1 MGIVFSKEYEKENGT
16 PTVLLLGNGFDLQ
29 LGLKSKYE
37 DFLLYL
43 FFLKTLHHLSV
54 NKVVKHKDD
63 YLKVLIDG
71 ENEYY
76 GINESKD
83 SKSNSQENKI
93 SDTTNSKRDDKKKF
107 LSILEIAKE
116 RLPSFEDENDGKLGI
131 LENNALV
138 SCIISILSQKTE
150 PSNNKNVSPL
160 HFGEQNP
167 FRNLISTNWDFVD
180 KREQQR
186 EPINFQSPQKEKSY
200 KTVECCVS
208 LLKTYLIQFLN
219 QLEFKSSNIEHS
231 KINGWMDVE
240 SIIECL
246 LTKNEH
252 LLTRFSYIYEQ
263 DNELSQKDVSTS
275 IGYSLSSYCKL
286 LNLKNDLENAY
297 EMREA
302 LKQFT
307 HEFCKFIQIQVDHV
321 HEFCKFIQNQV
332 DHVKEQQDPI
342 ESIKIELN
350 NEIELYKSG
359 QDATFIEKVDL
370 FSNIRDVLNYNY
382 SSLTE
387 LFHEYANITLHVN
400 GKSLDETAI
409 FGINEDSCTSQNV
422 VQFYQEQQNKY
433 CTYLFKQSQRV
444 LKHVL
449 GFNFDSLKSNKHQ
462 HYSQYTGNQGI
473 YGFNLIIYGHSC
485 SPADFDVIKTL
496 LTHPNL
502 RVAVVLCYNK
512 EAMLSAYHNIRTML
526 GPQKIAE
533 MMQVSSK
540 MEKRLFFLERKES

>member
-1 MGIVFSKEYEKENGT
+1 MGIVFSKQIENYNKENGT

-29 LGLKSKYE
+29 LGLKSRYE

-54 NKVVKHKDD
+54 NNIEKHEDD

-71 ENEYY
+71 EKEYFEAS
-76 GINESKD
+76 ESKD
-83 SKSNSQENKI
+83 SKSNSQETKETESANPN
-93 SDTTNSKRDDKKKF
+93 SDNVKKKF
-107 LSILEIAKE
+107 LSILEIAKK
-116 RLPSFEDENDGKLGI
+116 RLPSFEDENGGKLGI
-131 LENNALV
+131 LESNTLV
-138 SCIISILSQKTE
+138 SCIVSILSQKPE
-150 PSNNKNVSPL
+150 LSNNKNVSPL

-180 KREQQR
+180 KRELQS
-186 EPINFQSPQKEKSY
+186 ESINFQSTQNEKSY

-208 LLKTYLIQFLN
+208 LLKKYLRQFLN
-219 QLEFKSSNIEHS
+219 QFKFKSCNIEHS

-252 LLTRFSYIYEQ
+252 LLTRFSYLYER
-263 DNELSQKDVSTS
+263 DKEPSQKNISTS
-275 IGYSLSSYCKL
+275 FGCSLSSYCKL
-286 LNLKNDLENAY
+286 LNLKNDLEKAY

-321 HEFCKFIQNQV
+321 
-332 DHVKEQQDPI
+332 KEQKDLI
-342 ESIKIELN
+342 ESLKIELN
-350 NEIELYKSG
+350 KEIDLYKSG
-359 QDATFIEKVDL
+359 QDATFIKKVDL
-370 FSNIRDVLNYNY
+370 FSNIHYVLDYNY
-382 SSLTE
+382 SSLAE
-387 LFHEYANITLHVN
+387 LFQEYSMNTLHVN
-400 GKSLDETAI
+400 GKSEDETAI
-409 FGINEDSCTSQNV
+409 FGINEDTCFSQNGA
-422 VQFYQEQQNKY
+422 QQYQEQQNKY
-433 CTYLFKQSQRV
+433 CTYFFKQSQRV

-449 GFNFDSLKSNKHQ
+449 GFNYENLNSLSHGYFTQQFVEK
-462 HYSQYTGNQGI
+462 TLR
-473 YGFNLIIYGHSC
+473 GFNLIIYGHSC

-540 MEKRLFFLERKES
+540 MEKRLFFLERQES

>member
-1 MGIVFSKEYEKENGT
+1 MGIVFSKEDENYDKENGT

-29 LGLKSKYE
+29 LGLKSRYE

-54 NKVVKHKDD
+54 NKIVKHEDD

-83 SKSNSQENKI
+83 SKSNLQETKETESANPN
-93 SDTTNSKRDDKKKF
+93 SDNVKKKF
-107 LSILEIAKE
+107 LSILDIAKK
-116 RLPSFEDENDGKLGI
+116 RLPSFEEENGGKLGI

-138 SCIISILSQKTE
+138 SCIISILSQITE
-150 PSNNKNVSPL
+150 PSNNRKVSPL
-160 HFGEQNP
+160 LFGHQNP
-167 FRNLISTNWDFVD
+167 FQNLVSTNWDVVD
-180 KREQQR
+180 IEELQW
-186 EPINFQSPQKEKSY
+186 ESINFQSSQNEKSY
-200 KTVECCVS
+200 KTVESCVS
-208 LLKTYLIQFLN
+208 LLKTYLSQFLN
-219 QLEFKSSNIEHS
+219 QLDFKSSNKNSS

-252 LLTRFSYIYEQ
+252 LLTRFSYFYEQ
-263 DNELSQKDVSTS
+263 DNELSQKNMSTS
-275 IGYSLSSYCKL
+275 IGYSLSSYCKW

-297 EMREA
+297 KMREA

-307 HEFCKFIQIQVDHV
+307 NEFCEFIQIQVDHV
-321 HEFCKFIQNQV
+321 KKQE
-332 DHVKEQQDPI
+332 DLI
-342 ESIKIELN
+342 ESLKIELN
-350 NEIELYKSG
+350 KEIALYKSG
-359 QDATFIEKVDL
+359 QDAPFIEKVDL

-387 LFHEYANITLHVN
+387 LFHEYTNITLHVN
-400 GKSLDETAI
+400 GKSEDETAI
-409 FGINEDSCTSQNV
+409 FGINEDSCTTQNV

-449 GFNFDSLKSNKHQ
+449 GFNFDSLKSYKHQ
-462 HYSQYTGNQGI
+462 HYSQHIGNQGI

-502 RVAVVLCYNK
+502 RVAVVLCYNE

-526 GPQKIAE
+526 GTLKIAE
-533 MMQVSSK
+533 MMQVSTK

>member
-29 LGLKSKYE
+29 LRLKSRYE

-43 FFLKTLHHLSV
+43 FFLKILHHLSV
-54 NKVVKHKDD
+54 NKIVKHEDD
-63 YLKVLIDG
+63 YLKVLIEG

-83 SKSNSQENKI
+83 SKSNSQETQENESSNPNRDNNKQ
-93 SDTTNSKRDDKKKF
+93 KF
-107 LSILEIAKE
+107 LSILEIAKK
-116 RLPSFEDENDGKLGI
+116 RLPSFEYENSGKLGI
-131 LENNALV
+131 LEKNALV
-138 SCIISILSQKTE
+138 SCIISILSQITE
-150 PSNNKNVSPL
+150 PSNSRKVSPL
-160 HFGEQNP
+160 LFGNQNP
-167 FRNLISTNWDFVD
+167 FQNLVSTNWDFVD
-180 KREQQR
+180 KEELQKGTL
-186 EPINFQSPQKEKSY
+186 NFQSSQNEKSY
-200 KTVECCVS
+200 KTVESCVS
-208 LLKTYLIQFLN
+208 LLKTYLSQFLN
-219 QLEFKSSNIEHS
+219 QLDFKSSNINSS

-252 LLTRFSYIYEQ
+252 LLMRFSYFYEQ
-263 DNELSQKDVSTS
+263 DNELSQKDMSTS
-275 IGYSLSSYCKL
+275 IGYSLSSYCKW

-307 HEFCKFIQIQVDHV
+307 HEFCKFIQIQV
-321 HEFCKFIQNQV
+321 E
-332 DHVKEQQDPI
+332 HVKGQLDLL
-342 ESIKIELN
+342 ESLKIELN
-350 NEIELYKSG
+350 KEIELYKSG

-382 SSLTE
+382 SSLSE
-387 LFHEYANITLHVN
+387 LFQEYSNNTLHVN
-400 GKSLDETAI
+400 GKSEDETAI
-409 FGINEDSCTSQNV
+409 FGINEDSCTSQHV

-433 CTYLFKQSQRV
+433 CTYFFKQSQRV

-449 GFNFDSLKSNKHQ
+449 GFNFDSLKSYKHKR
-462 HYSQYTGNQGI
+462 YSQHIGNQDTE
-473 YGFNLIIYGHSC
+473 GFNLIIYGHSC

-502 RVAVVLCYNK
+502 RVAVVLCYNE

-533 MMQVSSK
+533 MMQASSK
-540 MEKRLFFLERKES
+540 MEKRLFFLERKTPEQ

>member
-1 MGIVFSKEYEKENGT
+1 MGIVFSTEYEKENGT

-29 LGLKSKYE
+29 LGLKSRYE

-43 FFLKTLHHLSV
+43 FFLKTLHHLSE
-54 NKVVKHKDD
+54 NKIVKHEND

-76 GINESKD
+76 GVNESKNTK
-83 SKSNSQENKI
+83 SKSKEIKENESANPNRDKDKI
-93 SDTTNSKRDDKKKF
+93 KF
-107 LSILEIAKE
+107 LSILEIAKK
-116 RLPSFEDENDGKLGI
+116 RLTSFEEENGGKLGI
-131 LENNALV
+131 LESNTLV
-138 SCIISILSQKTE
+138 SCIVSILSQKTE
-150 PSNNKNVSPL
+150 LSNNKNVSPL

-180 KREQQR
+180 KRELQS
-186 EPINFQSPQKEKSY
+186 ESINFHSTQNEKSY
-200 KTVECCVS
+200 KTVESCVS
-208 LLKTYLIQFLN
+208 LLKTYLRQFLN
-219 QLEFKSSNIEHS
+219 QLEFKSSNKEHS

-252 LLTRFSYIYEQ
+252 LLTRFSYFYER
-263 DNELSQKDVSTS
+263 DKDPSQKDISTS
-275 IGYSLSSYCKL
+275 FGYSLFSYCKW
-286 LNLKNDLENAY
+286 LNLKNDLESAY

-321 HEFCKFIQNQV
+321 
-332 DHVKEQQDPI
+332 KEQKDLV
-342 ESIKIELN
+342 ESLKIELN
-350 NEIELYKSG
+350 KEIELYKSG
-359 QDATFIEKVDL
+359 QDATFIEKVDI

-387 LFHEYANITLHVN
+387 LFNEYTNITLHVN

-422 VQFYQEQQNKY
+422 VQLYQEQQNKY

-449 GFNFDSLKSNKHQ
+449 GFNFDSLKSYKYQ
-462 HYSQYTGNQGI
+462 YYSQHIGNEGI
-473 YGFNLIIYGHSC
+473 DGFNLIIYGHSC

-502 RVAVVLCYNK
+502 RVAVVLCYNE

-540 MEKRLFFLERKES
+540 MEKRLFFLERLLNNKSNFSG

>member
-1 MGIVFSKEYEKENGT
+1 MGIVFSKQIENYDKENGT

-29 LGLKSKYE
+29 LGLKSRYE

-54 NKVVKHKDD
+54 NNIEKHEDD

-71 ENEYY
+71 EKEYFEDS
-76 GINESKD
+76 ESKD
-83 SKSNSQENKI
+83 SKSNSQETQETESSNPNRDNNKQ
-93 SDTTNSKRDDKKKF
+93 KF
-107 LSILEIAKE
+107 LSILEIAKK
-116 RLPSFEDENDGKLGI
+116 RLPSFEDENGGKLGI
-131 LENNALV
+131 LESNTLV
-138 SCIISILSQKTE
+138 SCIVSILSQKPE
-150 PSNNKNVSPL
+150 LSNNKNVSPL

-180 KREQQR
+180 KRELQS
-186 EPINFQSPQKEKSY
+186 ESINFQSTQNEKSY

-208 LLKTYLIQFLN
+208 LLKKYLRQFLN
-219 QLEFKSSNIEHS
+219 QFKFKSCNIEHS

-252 LLTRFSYIYEQ
+252 LLTRFSYLYER
-263 DNELSQKDVSTS
+263 DKEPSQKDISTS
-275 IGYSLSSYCKL
+275 FGCSLSSYCKL
-286 LNLKNDLENAY
+286 LNLKNDLEKAY

-321 HEFCKFIQNQV
+321 
-332 DHVKEQQDPI
+332 KEQKDLI
-342 ESIKIELN
+342 ESLKIELN
-350 NEIELYKSG
+350 KEIDLYKSG
-359 QDATFIEKVDL
+359 QDATFIKKVDL
-370 FSNIRDVLNYNY
+370 FSNIHYVLDYNY
-382 SSLTE
+382 SSLAE
-387 LFHEYANITLHVN
+387 LFQEYSMNTLHVN
-400 GKSLDETAI
+400 GKSEDETAI
-409 FGINEDSCTSQNV
+409 FGINEDTCFSQNGA
-422 VQFYQEQQNKY
+422 QQYQEQQNKY
-433 CTYLFKQSQRV
+433 CTYFFKQSQRV

-449 GFNFDSLKSNKHQ
+449 GFNYENLNSLSHGYFTQQFVEK
-462 HYSQYTGNQGI
+462 TLR
-473 YGFNLIIYGHSC
+473 GFNLIIYGHSC

-540 MEKRLFFLERKES
+540 MEKRLFFLERQES

>member
-1 MGIVFSKEYEKENGT
+1 MGIVFSKQIENYNKENGT

-29 LGLKSKYE
+29 LGLKSRYE

-54 NKVVKHKDD
+54 NNIEKHEDD

-71 ENEYY
+71 EKEYFEAS
-76 GINESKD
+76 ESKD
-83 SKSNSQENKI
+83 SKSNSQETKETESANPN
-93 SDTTNSKRDDKKKF
+93 SDNVKKKF
-107 LSILEIAKE
+107 LSILEIAKK
-116 RLPSFEDENDGKLGI
+116 RLPSFEDENGGKLGI
-131 LENNALV
+131 LESNTLV
-138 SCIISILSQKTE
+138 SCIVSILSQKPE
-150 PSNNKNVSPL
+150 LSNNKNVSPL
-160 HFGEQNP
+160 HFGEKNP

-180 KREQQR
+180 KRELQS
-186 EPINFQSPQKEKSY
+186 ESINFQSTQNEKSY

-208 LLKTYLIQFLN
+208 LLKKYLRQFLN
-219 QLEFKSSNIEHS
+219 QFKFKSCNIEHS

-252 LLTRFSYIYEQ
+252 LLTRFSYLYER
-263 DNELSQKDVSTS
+263 DKEPSQKDISTS
-275 IGYSLSSYCKL
+275 FVCSLSSYCKL
-286 LNLKNDLENAY
+286 LNLKNDLEKAY

-321 HEFCKFIQNQV
+321 
-332 DHVKEQQDPI
+332 KEQKDLI
-342 ESIKIELN
+342 ESLKIELN
-350 NEIELYKSG
+350 EEIDLYKSG
-359 QDATFIEKVDL
+359 QDATFIKKVDL
-370 FSNIRDVLNYNY
+370 FSNIHYVFNYNY
-382 SSLTE
+382 SSLAE
-387 LFHEYANITLHVN
+387 LFQEYSNNTLHVN
-400 GKSLDETAI
+400 GKSEDETAI
-409 FGINEDSCTSQNV
+409 FGINEDTCFSQNGF
-422 VQFYQEQQNKY
+422 QQYQEQQNKY
-433 CTYLFKQSQRV
+433 CTYFFKQSQRV

-449 GFNFDSLKSNKHQ
+449 GFNYENLNSLSHEYNSTHC
-462 HYSQYTGNQGI
+462 TNQTVC
-473 YGFNLIIYGHSC
+473 GFNLIIYGHSC

-540 MEKRLFFLERKES
+540 MEKRLFFMERKES